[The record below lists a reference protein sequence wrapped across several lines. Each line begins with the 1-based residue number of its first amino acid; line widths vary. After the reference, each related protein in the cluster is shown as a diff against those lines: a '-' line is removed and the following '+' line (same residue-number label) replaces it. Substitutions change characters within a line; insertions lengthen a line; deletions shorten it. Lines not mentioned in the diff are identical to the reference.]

1 MSFHVLA
8 KPSGAI
14 CNLDCTYCFY
24 LSKELLYPGDRFRM
38 ADETLQ
44 AYISQL
50 IDAASDSPHVTIA
63 WQGGEPTLLGLA
75 FFQRSVE
82 ITRQLLP
89 AGKSVEFT
97 MQTNGTLLDD
107 EWCRFLADNSFLV
120 GLSID
125 GPPDVHDAYRVDK
138 HGRPTS
144 HRVLEALE
152 MLQRHGVEVNVLC
165 TVHAANQDRPL
176 DVYRYFRDD
185 LGIGFMQFIPI
196 VERATEVT
204 LEVANMGWSSSR
216 KGRPLYV
223 NEGSLVTERTVDST
237 KWGLFLAA
245 IFDEWVRND
254 VGDVF
259 IQYFDAAL
267 AAWLGMGSPMCIFAE
282 TCGAVPVVEHNGDLY
297 SCDHFVEPKHLLGNI
312 NQTHMVE
319 LMAKPQ
325 QRKFGDDKRDT
336 LPQYCLDCEVRF
348 ACNGECPAHRFI
360 STPDGEPG
368 LNYLCAGYKHF
379 FNHIDE
385 PMRIMADLLRQG
397 RMAPEIMDIL
407 AERDRARF
415 AGVGRND
422 LCPCGSGDKFKR
434 CHGR

>member
-1 MSFHVLA
+1 
-8 KPSGAI
+8 
-14 CNLDCTYCFY
+14 
-24 LSKELLYPGDRFRM
+24 
-38 ADETLQ
+38 
-44 AYISQL
+44 
-50 IDAASDSPHVTIA
+50 
-63 WQGGEPTLLGLA
+63 
-75 FFQRSVE
+75 
-82 ITRQLLP
+82 
-89 AGKSVEFT
+89 
-97 MQTNGTLLDD
+97 
-107 EWCRFLADNSFLV
+107 
-120 GLSID
+120 
-125 GPPDVHDAYRVDK
+125 
-138 HGRPTS
+138 
-144 HRVLEALE
+144 
-152 MLQRHGVEVNVLC
+152 
-165 TVHAANQDRPL
+165 
-176 DVYRYFRDD
+176 
-185 LGIGFMQFIPI
+185 
-196 VERATEVT
+196 
-204 LEVANMGWSSSR
+204 
-216 KGRPLYV
+216 
-223 NEGSLVTERTVDST
+223 
-237 KWGLFLAA
+237 
-245 IFDEWVRND
+245 
-254 VGDVF
+254 
-259 IQYFDAAL
+259 
-267 AAWLGMGSPMCIFAE
+267 MCIFAE